1 MNPPVI
7 RVARA
12 GAAPA
17 VVAALLFGATLAGC
31 GRGER
36 VGEGPASGE
45 ATHRVG
51 VFEISVENR
60 PARPAVGDNVVTIA
74 VRDSSGSPVRAAD
87 VKLLVEMQA
96 MGTMPRMESRGEGRE
111 TQAGV
116 YEAKY
121 GIAMAGDWNL
131 SVSVRSEGRPEAI
144 AHYRV
149 STSTKEILFD
159 GGTPPAGGAG
169 GTGTPAS
176 HAGHGM
182 GGSGEIDAGESGV
195 VSLDPARRQ
204 AIGVRT
210 APVSMRRLLT
220 TIRAAGRVAYD
231 ETRRTEISLKF
242 NGWVREIYVDYPGKV
257 VRAGEPLL
265 TVYSPELLTAQ
276 QEYLESLRASSSGS
290 VAGSG
295 GDPDLAAAARQRL
308 LLWDIAAEQ
317 IDAIA
322 KSGKPMEAVPI
333 VAPSGGVV
341 LEKNVVRGSS
351 FAAGQTLYK
360 ITPVDP
366 VWVVASVFQYELP
379 LVREGMGATVETPVP
394 GEPARRG
401 RVSYINPYLDPE
413 TRTGE
418 VRLQVP
424 NPHGDLK
431 PGMFVE
437 VALQRDLG
445 LRLAVPESAVLYAG
459 ERRVVFVDLGDG
471 RLAPRDVTLGAKA
484 GNYYEVV
491 AGLAAGDV
499 VVTSGNFLIAAE
511 SKLRSAQKQ

>member
-1 MNPPVI
+1 MNPFLI
-7 RVARA
+7 RAARV

-17 VVAALLFGATLAGC
+17 IVATLLFGATLAGC

-36 VGEGPASGE
+36 AGEAPDSGA

-60 PARPAVGDNVVTIA
+60 PARPSVGDNVATIA
-74 VRDSSGSPVRAAD
+74 LRDSSGGPVRGAD

-111 TQAGV
+111 TRAGL

-121 GIAMAGDWNL
+121 GIAMAGDWDL
-131 SVSVRSEGRPEAI
+131 SVSVRSAGSPEAV
-144 AHYRV
+144 AHYRA
-149 STSTKEILFD
+149 STSAKQIRFVE
-159 GGTPPAGGAG
+159 GG
-169 GTGTPAS
+169 
-176 HAGHGM
+176 
-182 GGSGEIDAGESGV
+182 GEIDAGGSGV
-195 VSLDPARRQ
+195 VSLDPERRQ

-210 APVSMRRLLT
+210 APVSKRRLLT

-242 NGWVREIYVDYPGKV
+242 NGWVREIYVDYAGKP
-257 VRAGEPLL
+257 VRTGEPLF

-276 QEYLESLRASSSGS
+276 QEYLESLRPSSGS

-295 GDPDLAAAARQRL
+295 GDPELAAAARQRL
-308 LLWDIAAEQ
+308 LLWDLGAEQ

-322 KSGKPMEAVPI
+322 KAGTPMEAVPI
-333 VAPSGGVV
+333 VAPAGGVV
-341 LEKNVVRGSS
+341 VEKNIVRGSA

-360 ITPVDP
+360 IAPVDP
-366 VWVVASVFQYELP
+366 VWVVASVFQFELP
-379 LVREGMGATVETPVP
+379 LVREGMGATIEAPVP

-401 RVSYINPYLDPE
+401 RVSYINPYVDPG

-424 NPHGDLK
+424 NPRGDLK

-437 VALQRDLG
+437 VALERDLG

-459 ERRVVFVDLGDG
+459 DRRVVFVDLGDG
-471 RLAPRDVTLGAKA
+471 RLAPRNVTLGAKA
-484 GNYYEVV
+484 GDYYEVIG
-491 AGLAAGDV
+491 GLAAGDV

-511 SKLRSAQKQ
+511 SKLRSAAQAR